1 MKSYDDDFCPH
12 FHHAIELIGRRWTGV
27 VLRTMLHGATRFSDI
42 AAAVPNLSDKMLAER
57 LKELEAEGMITRHV
71 LPVMPVRVEYELTD
85 KGRALNGVVEALG
98 EWADQWI
105 GACPDVSEDREATP
119 RQLARGGEAER
130 SRGREA
136 ERRRVGAAESRM
148 GGEQRRRRRGSKRRK

>member
-1 MKSYDDDFCPH
+1 MGKGDSFRNTGSQEGWEDFCPH

-57 LKELEAEGMITRHV
+57 LKELEGEGMITRRV
-71 LPVMPVRVEYELTD
+71 IPAMPVRVEYELTE
-85 KGRALNGVVEALG
+85 KGRALNIVVEALG

-105 GACPDVSEDREATP
+105 GPCPD
-119 RQLARGGEAER
+119 R
-130 SRGREA
+130 SDSAAKPAASQKSDSTAGV
-136 ERRRVGAAESRM
+136 RRRAGA
-148 GGEQRRRRRGSKRRK
+148 GPKRH

>member
-1 MKSYDDDFCPH
+1 MKDAQDDDFCPH

-57 LKELEAEGMITRHV
+57 LKELEAEGMITRTV
-71 LPVMPVRVEYELTD
+71 VPAMPVRVDYALTE
-85 KGRALNGVVEALG
+85 KGRSLNGVVEALG

-105 GACPDVSEDREATP
+105 GPCPESSGAT
-119 RQLARGGEAER
+119 
-130 SRGREA
+130 
-136 ERRRVGAAESRM
+136 
-148 GGEQRRRRRGSKRRK
+148 SKRTAGRKAVSTTGEHRAAQLRGKGR